1 MNPINDKAHGPLKPN
16 ELAQSSVL
24 AALTATIVVIGTSL
38 PFLGPLRMLALVPMG
53 VVGYRCRLRAL
64 ATATISAAAIAF
76 AMGGLRGVMLV
87 WRSVFVG
94 GLTGVVRRQGW
105 GLVVLAVLAAAWGA
119 VFAAVA
125 VVALAILSRL
135 RLLLLDTLRAVLEGL
150 FALIAHLPYLQNVE
164 EHSPDVVEFIV
175 NHWGW
180 FIGGLVFVMV
190 LVRTFLGW
198 WVLSRILDR
207 LAAIPDV
214 HQLDPLDECAVI
226 EPIPVRLRG
235 VRFRYRPDSPDALAP
250 TSLSIDIGEHV
261 ALTGPNGSGKSTL
274 MCILAGRPPTGGDIH
289 RPGAIGLGAVGGTA
303 IVMQHP
309 ESQVLGTKV
318 ADDVVWGLPAD
329 HRVDVDGLLDAVGL
343 YDVAEHST
351 SALSGGQL
359 QRLAIAAALART
371 PSLLIADEITS
382 MLDQRGRR
390 ELMAIL
396 SRLAAQRRMS
406 LLHITHS
413 PAEAAAADREIV
425 LSPINHTRVDPDT
438 SGYPSSVTKAAPPRS
453 SSSPVVL
460 ELTEVNHQYASGTP
474 WAKTAL
480 RDISLTVRQG
490 EGILICGD
498 NGSGKSTLAWI
509 AAGLTKPT
517 SGQCLLDGQPVTKQV
532 GQVAISF
539 QAARLQL
546 FRSRV
551 SDEIASAAGF
561 SVRDTNRVLRALSS
575 VGLGSDLAE
584 RPVDQLSG
592 GQMRRVALAGLLAR
606 SPRVLVLDEPLAGLD
621 TQAQA
626 SLLGLLTE
634 IRQRQG
640 LTILVISHDYEGM
653 QALCPR
659 TVHLQSGRLVDD
671 NNLVAAAGGYR

>member
-1 MNPINDKAHGPLKPN
+1 MNPINDKTRGPLTPN
-16 ELAQSSVL
+16 ELAQSSVM
-24 AALTATIVVIGTSL
+24 AALTATIVVVGTSL
-38 PFLGPLRMLALVPMG
+38 PFLGPLRMLALAPMG

-76 AMGGLRGVMLV
+76 SMGGLRGVMLV

-94 GLTGVVRRQGW
+94 GLAGVVRRHGW
-105 GLVVLAVLAAAWGA
+105 GLVVLAGLAGAWGA

-125 VVALAILSRL
+125 VGALAILSRL
-135 RLLLLDTLRAVLEGL
+135 RLLLLDMLRVVLEGL
-150 FALIAHLPYLQNVE
+150 FALVAHLPYLQNLE
-164 EHSPDVVEFIV
+164 EHSPDAVEFV
-175 NHWGW
+175 LNHWGW
-180 FIGGLVFVMV
+180 FIGGVVFVMV

-214 HQLDPLDECAVI
+214 HQLDPLDECAAIGPV
-226 EPIPVRLRG
+226 PVRLRG
-235 VRFRYRPDSPDALAP
+235 VQFRYRPDSPDALAP
-250 TSLSIDIGEHV
+250 TSLNIDIGEHV

-274 MCILAGRPPTGGDIH
+274 MRILAGRPPTVGDIH
-289 RPGAIGLGAVGGTA
+289 RPGAVGLGAVGGTA

-343 YDVAEHST
+343 HDVAEHST

-371 PSLLIADEITS
+371 PSLLIADEVTS
-382 MLDQRGRR
+382 MLDQRGRQ
-390 ELMAIL
+390 EVLAIL

-413 PAEAAAADREIV
+413 PIEAAAADREVV
-425 LSPINHTRVDPDT
+425 LSPVNKPRERPDT
-438 SGYPSSVTKAAPPRS
+438 SKWQPSPTDTAPPRS
-453 SSSPVVL
+453 ASQVVL
-460 ELTEVNHQYASGTP
+460 ELAHVSHQYASGTP

-480 RDISLTVRQG
+480 REVSLTVCEG
-490 EGILICGD
+490 EGILVCGD

-561 SVRDTNRVLRALSS
+561 SVRDTDRVLRALHS
-575 VGLGSDLAE
+575 VGLGSDLAQ
-584 RPVDQLSG
+584 RPVDHLSG

-621 TQAQA
+621 TQARA

-640 LTILVISHDYEGM
+640 LTMLVISHDYEGM
-653 QALCPR
+653 HALCPR

-671 NNLVAAAGGYR
+671 NNLAAVAGGYR